1 MSCLN
6 PILIFVCFAWIG
18 TNDNLLELNN
28 SHSLK
33 KELWIFWYEK
43 EEPPNLRALISL
55 DLYVETSNSQSQ
67 NQNSSNQNH
76 SANNNMFNQSS
87 SIQNKNEMITQ
98 QACTSNNGLPYES
111 RSMLFKALHNLIE
124 KSLIEKGFARL
135 GKWFVTPHN
144 LK

>member
-1 MSCLN
+1 MK
-6 PILIFVCFAWIG
+6 G

-43 EEPPNLRALISL
+43 EEPPNLRSLISS
-55 DLYVETSNSQSQ
+55 DLYVDSSTLQSQ

-76 SANNNMFNQSS
+76 SNNNNMFNQSGNM
-87 SIQNKNEMITQ
+87 QGKNEITQ

-124 KSLIEKGFARL
+124 KSLIEKGFTRF